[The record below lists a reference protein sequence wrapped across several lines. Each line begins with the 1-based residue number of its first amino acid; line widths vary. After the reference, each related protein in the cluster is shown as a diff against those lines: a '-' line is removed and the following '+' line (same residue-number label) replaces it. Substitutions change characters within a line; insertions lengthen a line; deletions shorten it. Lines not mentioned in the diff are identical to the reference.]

1 MQKEQIY
8 KHRVFITG
16 DTHCPIDIHKL
27 NSKNYPLGNTLTKS
41 DVLII
46 CGDGGFVWSDVK
58 RDKWWIEWISNKP
71 WTTVYIDGNH
81 ENHPLLNS
89 YPVVDFY
96 GAKANKITDSLY
108 HIKRGEIMTI
118 NGKTFFCIGGAFSH
132 DVEFRTENVDWWQEE
147 LPNKEEIKNAVD
159 NLTKY
164 NNKVNYIITHDIPLS
179 LNKLFGYDRRP
190 NMNRYDT
197 SYLVDICEFLQ
208 KVYDTVK
215 FDQWFA
221 GHYHVDTK
229 LDRVNILYDD
239 IIELDFDDGSFN
251 KIKTPIEDILNRT
264 YNIDQ
269 LFEIAIDEN
278 LYIDTKLNIN
288 TFDALYDEAEV
299 MPLVELLKCGLTED
313 EVKTINRKYN
323 EYCLT
328 KIYRDQY

>member
-215 FDQWFA
+215 FNQWFA

-229 LDRVNILYDD
+229 LERITILYND

-269 LFEIAIDEN
+269 LFEISMEEN

-313 EVKTINRKYN
+313 EVNTISRKYN

>member
-46 CGDGGFVWSDVK
+46 CGDGGFVWSDDK

-164 NNKVNYIITHDIPLS
+164 NNKVNYIVTHDIPLS

-215 FDQWFA
+215 FNQWFA

-229 LDRVNILYDD
+229 LERITILYND

-269 LFEIAIDEN
+269 LFEISMEEN

-313 EVKTINRKYN
+313 EVNTISRKYN